1 MDILAQL
8 EVKVIN
14 KEWNLKAELKEI
26 EQNKWEKNEG
36 LSIAPRSGIEK
47 NYFDKIISDLR
58 KIKVVRKGLDI

>member
-1 MDILAQL
+1 MG
-8 EVKVIN
+8 
-14 KEWNLKAELKEI
+14 
-26 EQNKWEKNEG
+26 KNEG